1 VGARTEIQRTILKL
15 AEGGMSILFISAEL
29 SEVVRCCTRVAVLR
43 DRHKLGELH
52 GAEITESAL
61 MATIAQG

>member
-1 VGARTEIQRTILKL
+1 
-15 AEGGMSILFISAEL
+15 MSILFISAEL
-29 SEVVRCCTRVAVLR
+29 SEVVRCCSRVAVLR
-43 DRHKLGELH
+43 DRQKLGELH